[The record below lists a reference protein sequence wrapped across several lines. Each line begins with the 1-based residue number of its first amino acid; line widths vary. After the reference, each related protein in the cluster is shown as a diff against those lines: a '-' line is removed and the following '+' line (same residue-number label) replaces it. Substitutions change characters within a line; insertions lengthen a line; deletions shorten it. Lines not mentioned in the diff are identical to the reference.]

1 MRVPDVVRKVSDP
14 LLQGVRVPIMSGV
27 NRGMWWSLISSGSG
41 YGSGRRARAQMNLF
55 AALLRP
61 TDVVWDVGAH
71 HGFVTLCAARRAG
84 AVHAFEPSAMNRALL
99 ERHVRWNELH
109 NVTVHPF
116 ALQDHDGESTFGGTG
131 TSKMFAL
138 GGGSEIVQVRTA
150 RTIVDEGR
158 SARPSFAK
166 IDVEGTEANALTGAL
181 SVLAGRA
188 RLAIAVHGAEQDAR
202 CSALLGAAGYE
213 LIPSRDLEA
222 SRRGPWRSDPDLYCI
237 GPDVADR
244 ERDRAILRQHGF

>member
-1 MRVPDVVRKVSDP
+1 MRVPDVVRKVTDP
-14 LLQGVRVPIMSGV
+14 LLRGVRVPILSGV

-41 YGSGRRARAQMNLF
+41 YGSGRRASGQMELF

-71 HGFVTLCAARRAG
+71 HGFMTLCAARRTG

-116 ALQDHDGESTFGGTG
+116 ALQDHDGESTFGGAG

-150 RTIVDEGR
+150 RTVVDEGR
-158 SARPSFAK
+158 SARPSFVK
-166 IDVEGTEANALTGAL
+166 IDVEGAESNLLEGAM

-188 RLAIAVHGAEQDAR
+188 RLVIALHDGEQDAR
-202 CSALLGAAGYE
+202 CSAILAAAGYE
-213 LIPSRDLEA
+213 LTASHELEA
-222 SRRGPWRSDPDLYCI
+222 SRRGPWRSDPDLYCM
-237 GPDVADR
+237 GPEVADR